1 VDVHPDSYRDGS
13 LGERA
18 EAKRLVP
25 QERDY
30 FSGACPALE
39 GGIQKKSK
47 K

>member
-1 VDVHPDSYRDGS
+1 VDVHPDSYRDDS
-13 LGERA
+13 LGA
-18 EAKRLVP
+18 SVVKRLVP

-39 GGIQKKSK
+39 GSMQKKSK